1 MNVLN
6 YKPDEWVLS
15 IRLEIAIKMLQ
26 NPARTNLQQV
36 CNYTE
41 CTLNQDICF
50 NPIVIGTAPVF

>member
-26 NPARTNLQQV
+26 NPAFTNLQQV

-41 CTLNQDICF
+41 CSLKQDICF
-50 NPIVIGTAPVF
+50 NPVVIGTAPVF

>member
-1 MNVLN
+1 MTIK
-6 YKPDEWVLS
+6 Y
-15 IRLEIAIKMLQ
+15 RLEITIEMLQ